1 MDIFAGKVFG
11 FMMIMTRV
19 SAFFATSPIFSW
31 DSIPMRIKVTVAIF
45 MSVFISSTISCPI
58 EGSSLSLIEVI
69 IMMSM
74 EILYGLAL
82 GFMAEFLFASV
93 KLGARFIER
102 QMGLTMANVLNP
114 LSGEQGQPV
123 GMIMEMVFI
132 LFFLSLNGHHM
143 FLMIIS
149 KSYTS
154 FPIGSIPSIGTLTE
168 GVTVAGSTMLLLGL
182 KMSAPILAVF
192 LLIMV
197 ALAVMARIAPET
209 NILFLSMPIRIGVG
223 LMMAGIYIPFISNF
237 AKEYTQWIDKLLPI

>member
-1 MDIFAGKVFG
+1 MEIFAGKIFG

-19 SAFFATSPIFSW
+19 GAFFAASPIFSW
-31 DSIPMRIKVTVAIF
+31 DSIPMKTKVTISVF
-45 MSVFISSTISCPI
+45 MSVFIASTISCPLAG
-58 EGSSLSLIEVI
+58 ETFTTIEVA

-74 EILYGLAL
+74 EILYGLAM
-82 GFMAEFLFASV
+82 GFIAEFLFASV

-102 QMGLTMANVLNP
+102 QMGLSMANVLNP

-132 LFFLSLNGHHM
+132 LFFLSINGHHM

-149 KSYTS
+149 KSYAS

-182 KMSAPILAVF
+182 KMSTPVLAVF
-192 LLIMV
+192 ILILV
-197 ALAVMARIAPET
+197 TLAVMARIAPET
-209 NILFLSMPIRIGVG
+209 NILFLSMPLRIGVG
-223 LMMAGIYIPFISNF
+223 MMMAGIYLPFISNF
-237 AKEYTQWIDKLLPI
+237 AKEYTKWVDKLLPI